1 MRRIFIF
8 VALFDVIL
16 FQVAFARTFWVL
28 KDGTS
33 YQVEVKLRKKTK
45 THCYIFRF
53 YFTQL

>member
-33 YQVEVKLRKKTK
+33 YQVEVKLRKKNK
-45 THCYIFRF
+45 NSLLHF
-53 YFTQL
+53 